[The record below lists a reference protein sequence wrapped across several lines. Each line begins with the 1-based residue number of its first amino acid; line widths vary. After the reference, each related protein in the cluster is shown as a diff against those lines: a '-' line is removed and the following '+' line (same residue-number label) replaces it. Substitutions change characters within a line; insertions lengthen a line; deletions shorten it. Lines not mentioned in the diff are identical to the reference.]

1 MTLAT
6 LRRLSQVFS
15 TRPSGISRALRQLTP
30 RILAA
35 SEASLARSSAV
46 PRVPISPWVRSRM
59 PVRCPRCAIF
69 SSVPPQVCSTSS
81 RCAAMARISREV
93 ADMSVQIAL
102 FEHDILAHDQ
112 SMRRHFFQRRQ
123 DAVHVIVSVHK
134 GDDYGQLAA
143 SLDHVGGLDAMTSE
157 KTGYCM
163 QRSSGIHVLFAQV
176 AQNLHVQGPVVPLV
190 SFIQLDCDL
199 HCHGVRHFTALA
211 PRTCRPKPRPGTVN
225 YC

>member
-30 RILAA
+30 RIPAA
-35 SEASLARSSAV
+35 SEASRARSTAV
-46 PRVPISPWVRSRM
+46 PRVPISPCVRSRM

-69 SSVPPQVCSTSS
+69 RSVPPQVCSTSS

-112 SMRRHFFQRRQ
+112 SMRRYFFQSRQ
-123 DAVHVIVSVHK
+123 AAVHFLVGVHK
-134 GDDYGQLAA
+134 GGDYGQLAV
-143 SLDHVGGLDAMTSE
+143 SLDHVGSLDAMTSQ
-157 KTGYCM
+157 KTGDCM
-163 QRSSGIHVLFAQV
+163 CSSCIHFLLSQV
-176 AQNLHVQGPVVPLV
+176 AQNLHVQWPVVPLI
-190 SFIQLDCDL
+190 SFIQVDCDL
-199 HCHGVRHFTALA
+199 HGHGVRHFTALA
-211 PRTCRPKPRPGTVN
+211 PGTCQPKPRPGRVN